1 MFNHM
6 FWISP
11 AVTFGLGVLLAP
23 LVIPLLR
30 RLKFGQSI
38 RAEGPEAH
46 QKKAGT
52 PTMGGVIFLTAVV
65 LASVPLAGRA
75 EAGSPDL
82 FFLLFATLSYGIVG
96 FMDDYIKVVMRRNL
110 GLTAR
115 QKLLGQVFIGMVLFW
130 VLWQV
135 RVVRGT
141 YEAISTI
148 GIPGTDLYISLN
160 WLYFPLLVVMMIAA
174 SNAVNLTDGLDGL
187 VAGTAAIAYGAY
199 TVIGIMQENT
209 SVIIFS
215 ASVTGA
221 LLAFLLFNANPAK
234 VFMGDTGSL
243 ALGGGLAA
251 LAVITKTELLL
262 LIIGGVFVMET
273 LSVMIQVTSFKLRG
287 KRVFLMS
294 PVHHHFELKGW
305 SEWRV
310 VTTFWGLGFLFAV
323 LGVYLEIFI

>member
-1 MFNHM
+1 M
-6 FWISP
+6 
-11 AVTFGLGVLLAP
+11 
-23 LVIPLLR
+23 
-30 RLKFGQSI
+30 
-38 RAEGPEAH
+38 
-46 QKKAGT
+46 
-52 PTMGGVIFLTAVV
+52 IFLTAVV

-160 WLYFPLLVVMMIAA
+160 WLYFPFLVIMMIAA

-310 VTTFWGLGFLFAV
+310 VTTFWGWDSCLRCWGSIWKYLSETGLPGLFLFLRVV
-323 LGVYLEIFI
+323 LSVPGRMKNPAGVRFAAFAGTVN

>member
-1 MFNHM
+1 M
-6 FWISP
+6 FWISM

-23 LVIPLLR
+23 LIIPLLR

-38 RAEGPEAH
+38 REEGPKAH

-52 PTMGGVIFLTAVV
+52 PTMGGVIFLSAVV
-65 LASVPLAGRA
+65 LASVPLASRVDTGN
-75 EAGSPDL
+75 PDL

-148 GIPGTDLYISLN
+148 GIPGTDLYVSLN
-160 WLYFPLLVVMMIAA
+160 WLYFPLLVLMMIAT

-209 SVIIFS
+209 SVVIFS

-262 LIIGGVFVMET
+262 LIIGGVFALET

-310 VTTFWGLGFLFAV
+310 VTTFWGMGFLFAV
-323 LGVYLEIFI
+323 LGIYLEIFI

>member
-1 MFNHM
+1 
-6 FWISP
+6 
-11 AVTFGLGVLLAP
+11 
-23 LVIPLLR
+23 
-30 RLKFGQSI
+30 
-38 RAEGPEAH
+38 
-46 QKKAGT
+46 
-52 PTMGGVIFLTAVV
+52 MGGVIFLTAVV

-160 WLYFPLLVVMMIAA
+160 WLYFPLLVIMMIAA

-323 LGVYLEIFI
+323 LGIYLEIFI